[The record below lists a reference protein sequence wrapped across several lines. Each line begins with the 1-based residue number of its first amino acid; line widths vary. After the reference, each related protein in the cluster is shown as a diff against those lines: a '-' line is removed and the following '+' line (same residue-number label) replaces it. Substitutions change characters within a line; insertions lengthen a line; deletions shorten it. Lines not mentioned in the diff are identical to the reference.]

1 MLKKLLK
8 IIYLCSVLSACS
20 KAPEPV
26 PPPQPRTEGESI
38 VFPADAPQIS
48 SIKSLVIN
56 MQPVPPTNLNG
67 RVTWNEDKTVRIY
80 TPFAGRVERILVQ
93 PGQSVSKG
101 QALAVI
107 ASPDFGQAQTDAR
120 RAESDY
126 ALSEKN
132 LARLRELEQNGVAPR
147 KDVHVAEA
155 DQARATA
162 ELARTRRRLELYGGA
177 GRGVDQSYTLTSP
190 IEGVVVEKNINPGQE
205 LRPDQAISNAP
216 PIYTITD
223 PTTLWVQI
231 DAAERDL
238 PLLTRGKAI
247 TIRTPS
253 YAEESFPA
261 QIASVADF
269 LDPTTRTIKARAT
282 LTNKSRQLKGEM
294 YVTAEIDTSGA
305 KELLVPSKA
314 MYFQTEKNYV
324 FIDEGKGKFTRRAVK
339 AGDIRDSRTEIL
351 SGLKEGEKVVVDGA
365 LMLQQMLQPRR
376 VQK

>member
-1 MLKKLLK
+1 M
-8 IIYLCSVLSACS
+8 
-20 KAPEPV
+20 
-26 PPPQPRTEGESI
+26 
-38 VFPADAPQIS
+38 
-48 SIKSLVIN
+48 
-56 MQPVPPTNLNG
+56 
-67 RVTWNEDKTVRIY
+67 
-80 TPFAGRVERILVQ
+80 
-93 PGQSVSKG
+93 
-101 QALAVI
+101 
-107 ASPDFGQAQTDAR
+107 
-120 RAESDY
+120 
-126 ALSEKN
+126 
-132 LARLRELEQNGVAPR
+132 
-147 KDVHVAEA
+147 
-155 DQARATA
+155 
-162 ELARTRRRLELYGGA
+162 
-177 GRGVDQSYTLTSP
+177 
-190 IEGVVVEKNINPGQE
+190 
-205 LRPDQAISNAP
+205 
-216 PIYTITD
+216 
-223 PTTLWVQI
+223 QI